1 LKKQILVSVDRAET
15 RVAILE
21 DGRTAECYIE
31 RRGQRSVV
39 GHVWKGRVENVLAG
53 MEAAF
58 VDVGL
63 AKSGFLHVDEVV
75 ALGVPKRRRQIAELL
90 SRGDEV
96 LVQATKDPMGTK
108 GSRLTMQLSLAG
120 RFVVYVPYG
129 DGIGVS
135 KRLPDDE
142 RVRLRSICGA
152 LPLDSGGL
160 IVRTAAA
167 GVSARD
173 LARDLAHLKLLWK
186 ALQDRA
192 AAAKAPTLLYSEA
205 DVSLRVIR
213 DLLNVDVD
221 EVVVDDEAQFQ
232 RITGFLRRTSPE
244 MAERVRHYDGEQP
257 MMERYGVEA
266 AIRSTLDRRAPLPSG
281 GYLVIDD
288 TEAMTVID
296 VNSGR
301 NVGRGGNRLED
312 TITKTNLEAA
322 VEVVRQLRL
331 RDIGGIVIIDF
342 IDMDDAENR
351 RAVKAALDAELAR
364 DRTRTFVV
372 DISPLGLVEMTRQN
386 ISDGPR
392 EVMSEACADCD
403 GGLGFV
409 ISDETHAISA
419 ERAVRRKAAGLPAGD
434 LSVAV
439 HPRVASILLADD
451 AGRLNGLEEDTG
463 RAIRLERDGGL
474 ARDGVRVSAA
484 GGGGGSPGRRGR
496 TPATDRGAAPDTAA
510 READVSPPEPP
521 PATGG
526 AAEVAPSP
534 ADAAAPQGD
543 AAAGGDAETPR
554 PRSRRRVTSRARTA
568 QP

>member
-1 LKKQILVSVDRAET
+1 MDRAET

-31 RRGQRSVV
+31 RRGKRSVV

-75 ALGVPKRRRQIAELL
+75 ALGVPKRKRQIADLL
-90 SRGDEV
+90 SRNDEV

-135 KRLPDDE
+135 KRLSDDE
-142 RVRLRSICGA
+142 RVRLRAICGA
-152 LPLDSGGL
+152 LPLETGGL
-160 IVRTAAA
+160 IVRTAAS

-186 ALQDRA
+186 TLQERA
-192 AAAKAPTLLYSEA
+192 AAAKAPALLYSEA

-213 DLLNVDVD
+213 DLLNTDVD
-221 EVVVDDEAQFQ
+221 EVLVDDEAQHT

-244 MAERVRHYDGEQP
+244 MADRVRHYTGDTP
-257 MMERYGVEA
+257 MMEKYGVEA
-266 AIRSTLDRRAPLPSG
+266 AIRSTLDRRAPLPGG

-312 TITKTNLEAA
+312 TVTKTNLEAA

-342 IDMDDAENR
+342 IDMDDADNR
-351 RAVKAALDAELAR
+351 KAVKAALDAELAR

-392 EVMSEACADCD
+392 EVMTEVCSECE
-403 GGLGFV
+403 GLGFV
-409 ISDETHAISA
+409 VSDETNAINV
-419 ERAVRRKAAGLPAGD
+419 ERSIRAKLAGATGEEAT
-434 LSVAV
+434 VVV
-439 HPRVASILLADD
+439 HPRVAALLQEDEGERLAD
-451 AGRLNGLEEDTG
+451 LEALVG
-463 RAIRLERDGGL
+463 VGIRLERDGSL
-474 ARDGVRVSAA
+474 PRDGVRVK
-484 GGGGGSPGRRGR
+484 GGDDAKPARSSTRRGASRGGS
-496 TPATDRGAAPDTAA
+496 T
-510 READVSPPEPP
+510 PP
-521 PATGG
+521 PAAPG
-526 AAEVAPSP
+526 APAPAAAP
-534 ADAAAPQGD
+534 TPAAAPAPTAGNGAGETAAADAAPASADGD
-543 AAAGGDAETPR
+543 TPR
-554 PRSRRRVTSRARTA
+554 PRSRRRVTSRTRTG
-568 QP
+568 QS

>member
-257 MMERYGVEA
+257 MMDRYGVEA

>member
-1 LKKQILVSVDRAET
+1 MDRAET

-31 RRGQRSVV
+31 RRGKRSVV

-75 ALGVPKRRRQIAELL
+75 ALGVPKRKRQIADLL
-90 SRGDEV
+90 SRNDEV

-135 KRLPDDE
+135 KRLSDDE
-142 RVRLRSICGA
+142 RVRLRAICGA
-152 LPLDSGGL
+152 LPLETGGL
-160 IVRTAAA
+160 IVRTAAS

-186 ALQDRA
+186 TLQERA
-192 AAAKAPTLLYSEA
+192 AAAKAPALLYSEA

-213 DLLNVDVD
+213 DLLNTDVD
-221 EVVVDDEAQFQ
+221 EVLVDDEAQHT

-244 MAERVRHYDGEQP
+244 MADRVRHYTGDTP
-257 MMERYGVEA
+257 MMEKYGVEA
-266 AIRSTLDRRAPLPSG
+266 AIRSTLDRRAPLPGG

-312 TITKTNLEAA
+312 TVTKTNLEAA

-342 IDMDDAENR
+342 IDMDDADNR
-351 RAVKAALDAELAR
+351 KAVKAALDAELAR

-392 EVMSEACADCD
+392 EVMTEVCSECE
-403 GGLGFV
+403 GLGFV
-409 ISDETHAISA
+409 VSDETNAINV
-419 ERAVRRKAAGLPAGD
+419 ERSIRAKLAGATGEEAT
-434 LSVAV
+434 VVV
-439 HPRVASILLADD
+439 HPRVAALLQEDEGERLAD
-451 AGRLNGLEEDTG
+451 LEALVG
-463 RAIRLERDGGL
+463 VGIRLERDGSL
-474 ARDGVRVSAA
+474 PREGVRVKGGDDAKPARSSTRRGASRGGSTPPSAA
-484 GGGGGSPGRRGR
+484 PGAPAPAAAP
-496 TPATDRGAAPDTAA
+496 TPAAAPAPTAGNGAGETAA
-510 READVSPPEPP
+510 
-521 PATGG
+521 
-526 AAEVAPSP
+526 
-534 ADAAAPQGD
+534 ADAAPASADGD
-543 AAAGGDAETPR
+543 TPR
-554 PRSRRRVTSRARTA
+554 PRSRRRVTSRTRTG
-568 QP
+568 QS

>member
-1 LKKQILVSVDRAET
+1 VDRAET

-31 RRGQRSVV
+31 RRGKRSVV

-75 ALGVPKRRRQIAELL
+75 ALGVPKRKRQIADLL
-90 SRGDEV
+90 SRNDEV

-135 KRLPDDE
+135 KRLSDDE
-142 RVRLRSICGA
+142 RVRLRAICGA
-152 LPLDSGGL
+152 LPLETGGL
-160 IVRTAAA
+160 IVRTAAS

-186 ALQDRA
+186 TLQERA
-192 AAAKAPTLLYSEA
+192 AAAKAPALLYSEA

-213 DLLNVDVD
+213 DLLNTDVD
-221 EVVVDDEAQFQ
+221 EVLVDDEAQHT

-244 MAERVRHYDGEQP
+244 MADRVRHYTGDTP
-257 MMERYGVEA
+257 MMEKYGVEA
-266 AIRSTLDRRAPLPSG
+266 AIRSTLDRRAPLPGG

-312 TITKTNLEAA
+312 TVTKTNLEAA

-342 IDMDDAENR
+342 IDMDDADNR
-351 RAVKAALDAELAR
+351 KAVKAALDAELAR

-392 EVMSEACADCD
+392 EVMTEVCSECE
-403 GGLGFV
+403 GLGFV
-409 ISDETHAISA
+409 VSDETNAINV
-419 ERAVRRKAAGLPAGD
+419 ERSIRAKLAGATGEEAT
-434 LSVAV
+434 VVV
-439 HPRVASILLADD
+439 HPRVAALLQEDEGERLAD
-451 AGRLNGLEEDTG
+451 LEALVG
-463 RAIRLERDGGL
+463 VGIRLERDGSL
-474 ARDGVRVSAA
+474 PRDGVRVK
-484 GGGGGSPGRRGR
+484 GGDDAKPARSSTRRGASRGGS
-496 TPATDRGAAPDTAA
+496 T
-510 READVSPPEPP
+510 PP
-521 PATGG
+521 PAAPG
-526 AAEVAPSP
+526 APAPAAAP
-534 ADAAAPQGD
+534 TPAAAPAPTAGNGAGETAAADAAPASADGD
-543 AAAGGDAETPR
+543 TPR
-554 PRSRRRVTSRARTA
+554 PRSRRRVTSRTKTG
-568 QP
+568 QS